1 MPSKSLK
8 KYKKNIKEIK
18 VKEQSQKHYELSI
31 ITQELS

>member
-8 KYKKNIKEIK
+8 KYKKNIKKIK